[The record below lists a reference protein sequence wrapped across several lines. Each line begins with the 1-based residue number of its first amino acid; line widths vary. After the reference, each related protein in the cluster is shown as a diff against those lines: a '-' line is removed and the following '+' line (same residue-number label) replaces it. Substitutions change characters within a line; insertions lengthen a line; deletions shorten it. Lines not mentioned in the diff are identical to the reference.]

1 MSIHPQTMRDRIDSL
16 KSMRRA
22 LDEVTEAVTVLLN
35 EYDHALDEQVEPWW
49 PNFQSEALRATLSD
63 WSIWVPELRA
73 IDHLTNK
80 ATNENEEA

>member
-1 MSIHPQTMRDRIDSL
+1 MSIHPQTKIERIDNL

-49 PNFQSEALRATLSD
+49 PDFQ
-63 WSIWVPELRA
+63 
-73 IDHLTNK
+73 
-80 ATNENEEA
+80 